1 MSYYCSSVK
10 TITITDNVLHL
21 NCELV
26 LGLETCDIV
35 NKCLIESV
43 SAGYKYD
50 GDGVCLVCSGCTVH

>member
-1 MSYYCSSVK
+1 MSYYCSSVE
-10 TITITDNVLHL
+10 TITITDHVLHL

-43 SAGYKYD
+43 SAGHKYD
-50 GDGVCLVCSGCTVH
+50 DGECLVCSGCTVH